1 MTNATLDCLTPRHLQ
16 LFGTIVQWF
25 ARYELLMQDVMATV
39 AGTDPAAVMLLTRR
53 LDFAGKRRVLLDLLR
68 HRPVPLDQFDR
79 VRGHLVIPHN
89 LTPLRDNIAHSAWKP
104 GASATGVQPN
114 WILRIPPSVKPSRGD
129 PATSGIYVADDEDRI
144 EYTLDDLGQIA
155 ESLAGNY
162 AVFLASLREVDLVP
176 GRA

>member
-1 MTNATLDCLTPRHLQ
+1 MKNATQDCLTPRHLQ
-16 LFGTIVQWF
+16 LFGAIVQWF

-39 AGTDPAAVMLLTRR
+39 AGSDSAAVMLLTRR
-53 LDFAGKRRVLLDLLR
+53 LDFAAKRQVLLDLLR

-79 VRGHLVIPHN
+79 IRGHLVIPDN
-89 LTPLRDNIAHSAWKP
+89 LTPLRNNIAHSAWKP
-104 GASATGVQPN
+104 GVSATGVQPN

-129 PATSGIYVADDEDRI
+129 PAMSGTYLEDDDDRI
-144 EYTLDDLGQIA
+144 EYTLEDLAQIV

-162 AVFLASLREVDLVP
+162 VLFLAYLTEVDLVP